1 MAETEV
7 PVYCYWNGCIKYGP
21 EGVYYGGSTPK
32 KIIVHPKIALNRLL
46 DEMYVLTG
54 VDVDKQRSKVK
65 IFGRYPSVVG
75 QSKFQYLLLPVVNN
89 HSLETMLEVPSKHPS
104 IKNVELYLEVKSEG
118 VTGPAAC
125 SSKRQKTDVAV
136 KVERDSSNGNIG
148 DADLTDIISGSDAV
162 AQVVNLTGD
171 GNIPHQDLNKD
182 LTSGVS
188 KPCPS
193 SLWLD
198 DHDLRVGLCFKD
210 ADELKK
216 AVDWCSIKGMQK
228 CLVRE
233 TGTEECMFECVRWKC
248 KWSLG
253 AAKME
258 KHGLFEIIKYTGPH
272 TCSPIEPKNSDSEFE
287 ADEIERLVRRHPALS
302 FSELKNWWKAN
313 IGYELETSEVRTAK
327 EKAIKRAFGDQSF
340 EDLPKLMSALCSSNG
355 LLVDWK
361 YDLFPNPK
369 FASFCGV
376 FWAFPQSFQGFQH
389 CRPLILVDSKEL
401 SGKHQLKLMIAS
413 GFDAANEYFP
423 LAFAVTKE
431 VSSDSWRWFL
441 TNVREKVT
449 QRKGLCLISSPHP
462 DILSV
467 INEPGSQWKE
477 PWAYHRFCLKQFSSQ
492 LCRDFPYNL
501 YLEDFVKQ
509 AGSTGQKEEF
519 ETNIEKIKKLNPEAR
534 RRLDQIPQNQ
544 WALVHD
550 SGRRYGIMEID
561 TEALFAES
569 TCFESADHAVTG
581 SFMLLF
587 DELRDLFDNL
597 SKFSRGSL
605 NSGDVYTKPVTD
617 KLEEFRT
624 STATYI
630 VMPLDDNAFK
640 VAEPSENDEW
650 IVQLSDC
657 SCTCGDF
664 QSYKFPCLHALA
676 VCKQLKINPLQ
687 YVDNCY
693 TFERNYKIYAATF
706 SPVPELSA
714 WPEASGVP
722 RLFPPVIRAPPPSS
736 NVSGKAQRK
745 TTPKTDSKKS

>member
-7 PVYCYWNGCIKYGP
+7 PVYCYWKGCIKYGP
-21 EGVYYGGSTPK
+21 EGVYYEGPAPK

-75 QSKFQYLLLPVVNN
+75 QSTFQYLLLPVVNN
-89 HSLETMLEVPSKHPS
+89 SSLETMLEVPRKHPS
-104 IKNVELYLEVKSEG
+104 IKIVELYLEVKSEG

-125 SSKRQKTDVAV
+125 SSKRQKTV
-136 KVERDSSNGNIG
+136 KVERDSSTGNIG
-148 DADLTDIISGSDAV
+148 DAAVDAEMTDVNNISGSNAV
-162 AQVVNLTGD
+162 AQVINLAGD
-171 GNIPHQDLNKD
+171 KELNP
-182 LTSGVS
+182 GVP
-188 KPCPS
+188 KPCLS

-228 CLVRE
+228 CVVRE
-233 TGTEECMFECVRWKC
+233 TGTDECMFECIKWRC
-248 KWSLG
+248 KWALG

-258 KHGLFEIIKYTGPH
+258 KHGLFEIIKYNGPH
-272 TCSPIEPKNSDSEFE
+272 TCSPIEPENSNSEFE
-287 ADEIERLVRRHPALS
+287 ADEIERLVRRHPTLS
-302 FSELKNWWKAN
+302 FSELQNWWKAN
-313 IGYELETSEVRTAK
+313 IGDELKTSVVRAAK
-327 EKAIKRAFGDQSF
+327 VEAIKRVFGDQSF
-340 EDLPKLMSALCSSNG
+340 EDLPKLMTALCSSNG

-376 FWAFPQSFQGFQH
+376 FWAFPQSVQGFQH
-389 CRPLILVDSKEL
+389 CRPLILVDTKEL
-401 SGKHQLKLMIAS
+401 KGKHQLKLMIAS
-413 GFDAANEYFP
+413 GVDAADYYFP

-431 VSSDSWRWFL
+431 VSADSWRWFL
-441 TNVREKVT
+441 TNIKEKVT

-467 INEPGSQWKE
+467 TNEPGSQWKE

-492 LCRDFPYNL
+492 FCLDFPE
-501 YLEDFVKQ
+501 LESLVKQ
-509 AGSTGQKEEF
+509 AGETGQKEEF
-519 ETNIEKIKKLNPEAR
+519 ETHIERIKKENPEAW
-534 RRLDQIPQNQ
+534 RRLKQIPPNQ

-550 SGRRYGIMEID
+550 SGRRYGITEID
-561 TEALFAES
+561 TESLFAE
-569 TCFESADHAVTG
+569 CRGFESGDHTLTG
-581 SFMLLF
+581 SVMLLF
-587 DELRDLFDNL
+587 DELRDWFENG
-597 SKFSRGSL
+597 SHFSRASL

-624 STATYI
+624 ATVTYV
-630 VMPLDDNAFK
+630 VMPLDNNAFK

-657 SCTCGDF
+657 TCTCGEF

-693 TFERNYKIYAATF
+693 TFERSYKTYAATF
-706 SPVPELSA
+706 SPVPELAA

-722 RLFPPVIRAPPPSS
+722 RLFPPVIPMPPPHHHLHLKYQ
-736 NVSGKAQRK
+736 VSPKARPLQK
-745 TTPKTDSKKS
+745 LTTRRADKR